1 MKITIGESVRASP
14 RSRVSVR
21 LLLSEAKWLE
31 DISARFNRR
40 LRLALDYCMCERL
53 ALAATSSGNYWLRNT
68 PQF

>member
-1 MKITIGESVRASP
+1 
-14 RSRVSVR
+14 VR